1 MRKTMRR
8 LLIDMDGT
16 VARFYEQAK
25 CIEKMYEPGFFSGLY
40 PYENMIEAVKLLLK
54 RDDLELYFLSSVD
67 GESARADKKNWINMQ
82 LGIDVPCMFCNT
94 DRSKADFV
102 LETLGPITKTDYLLD
117 DYSRNLLEWEEAGGT
132 ALKFINEL
140 NGRGWNGSNFNGNR
154 IYYDESPEKIAH
166 DLLFW
171 MGMVPNGSPDSP
183 VSQKSFIRAVDEI
196 MTGKLGWYKDMLG
209 WQNEIFACYDDLL
222 SDRTLKEI
230 FSSDDPNMKFFDLM
244 DEWYGQE
251 EADTLEIL
259 LKELRKEL
267 AGLGGEYRVDDSG
280 EFINEDVKDMFH
292 MLQESSMFTVNIP
305 YDHFLKQKVKV
316 DIMMDTGD
324 ARGLFIENSVYPHW
338 GRTPRKINHKASIV
352 WLSRTQGYRKKRLEK
367 SLFSYKD
374 ALDKHGFLP
383 TLGQELVNM
392 PSSVSVLTFL
402 VEMTLEQALQI
413 AEALTCLKKWNMYS
427 NSTLLISKDTMCGL
441 YDPWEGGGSLFE
453 IELKKDL
460 YIPLKF
466 IWAAKPDGCVGRHS
480 ISNCYGMC
488 GSAWKDTLLKL
499 NVREDVA

>member
-94 DRSKADFV
+94 DRSKAGFV

-154 IYYDESPEKIAH
+154 IYYDESHEKIAH

-171 MGMVPNGSPDSP
+171 MGMIPNGSPDSP

-196 MTGKLGWYKDMLG
+196 MTGKLGWYKDMSG
-209 WQNEIFACYDDLL
+209 WQNEIFACYDDVL
-222 SDRTLKEI
+222 SDRTLKKI
-230 FSSDDPNMKFFDLM
+230 FSSDDPNMKFFDLI

-251 EADTLEIL
+251 EADTLEIVESFVL
-259 LKELRKEL
+259 TNKSK
-267 AGLGGEYRVDDSG
+267 DSK
-280 EFINEDVKDMFH
+280 FNQKVT
-292 MLQESSMFTVNIP
+292 TVNK
-305 YDHFLKQKVKV
+305 LV
-316 DIMMDTGD
+316 
-324 ARGLFIENSVYPHW
+324 
-338 GRTPRKINHKASIV
+338 
-352 WLSRTQGYRKKRLEK
+352 LS
-367 SLFSYKD
+367 
-374 ALDKHGFLP
+374 A
-383 TLGQELVNM
+383 
-392 PSSVSVLTFL
+392 
-402 VEMTLEQALQI
+402 
-413 AEALTCLKKWNMYS
+413 
-427 NSTLLISKDTMCGL
+427 
-441 YDPWEGGGSLFE
+441 
-453 IELKKDL
+453 
-460 YIPLKF
+460 
-466 IWAAKPDGCVGRHS
+466 
-480 ISNCYGMC
+480 
-488 GSAWKDTLLKL
+488 
-499 NVREDVA
+499 REDVLAAVAGQPVTTNSPDKKTTPDTDGKKTTVDANKNKDNSGKNTGKTDGKNGKSTEESPEAEAAKRFTRIVSGIAFLVFLAGIGFHFFLKNKKSNRIASDRLARKEQLRLQAIERQKQLKQNNRPEEMQEEGQEEIQRTDGPTEDTLPPDNPQHAIPRAGEPSASAAAGVAQTRYCQNCGAPLKGNSKFCENCGSKV